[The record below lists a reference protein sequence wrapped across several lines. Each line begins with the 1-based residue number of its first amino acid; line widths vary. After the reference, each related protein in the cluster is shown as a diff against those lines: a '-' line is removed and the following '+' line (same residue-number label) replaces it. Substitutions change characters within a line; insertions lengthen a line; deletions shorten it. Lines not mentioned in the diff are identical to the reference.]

1 MSVVRHTSGR
11 PLQAPRRP
19 PEKRALLCKLRC
31 RYTWDNALFADYPF
45 KEQSSAMQIKSILED
60 RKVSAKSVLIEISIG
75 DYLDLARK
83 IYKKNNLQRRRVRSS
98 RTVYSLLKADILYG
112 CVIPP
117 VVLAYTKPAGTLE
130 AGLPVAFMDDSDHFV
145 LLDGLQRSL
154 TLMDIEAELSTQ
166 PEIHTEFLSR
176 PMRCEIYEG
185 INKIGILYRMLTL
198 NTGQTP
204 MSVRHQIEIM
214 YQDYLDVQVEGI
226 TLVREVDARRARQP
240 NCYNFRDVIEGL
252 NSYLERSESPL
263 DRGDILDNISSLENL
278 AKENDTRDVFKDFL
292 TSWNRFISKITELDL
307 KHPFDALPDDTT
319 EDAESKIWGS
329 TGVQIFKRAQ
339 AVSGFG
345 AAIGMLRDEDGATT
359 FNNLDINNI
368 TLGSSN
374 EDFMLEFNDL
384 MSSLTARAKRIG
396 NAQRLFFRQYF
407 KMLFWVESGAYLN
420 LSRSLNEAY
429 RSTTRIGI

>member
-1 MSVVRHTSGR
+1 MTHM
-11 PLQAPRRP
+11 L
-19 PEKRALLCKLRC
+19 
-31 RYTWDNALFADYPF
+31 
-45 KEQSSAMQIKSILED
+45 IKSILED
-60 RKVSAKSVLIEISIG
+60 KKVSAKSVLIEISIR
-75 DYLDLARK
+75 DYLDLAKK
-83 IYKKNNLQRRRVRSS
+83 IYRKNNLQRRRVRSS
-98 RTVYSLLKADILYG
+98 RTVYSLLKADMLHG

-130 AGLPVAFMDDSDHFV
+130 AGLQNALEGDSDHFV

-154 TLMDIEAELSTQ
+154 TLMEIEAETSAQ
-166 PEIHTEFLSR
+166 PEVQAEFLGR
-176 PMRCEIYEG
+176 MMRCEIYEG

-214 YQDYLDVQVEGI
+214 YQDYLDVPIEGI

-292 TSWNRFISKITELDL
+292 SSWNRFVTKITLLDL
-307 KHPFDALPDDTT
+307 KHPSENIDDSG
-319 EDAESKIWGS
+319 DDIESKVWGS

-339 AVSGFG
+339 AISGFG
-345 AAIGMLRDEDGATT
+345 AAVGMLRDEDGHTT
-359 FNNLDINNI
+359 FNTLDIDNI
-368 TLGSSN
+368 TVGSAN
-374 EDFMLEFNDL
+374 DEFMLEFNEV
-384 MSSLTARAKRIG
+384 MSLLTSKAKRIG

-407 KMLFWVESGAYLN
+407 KMLFWNESGAYLN
-420 LSRSLNEAY
+420 LSRALNEAY
-429 RSTTRIGI
+429 RSATRIGI